1 MINGTAAA
9 LTRIERAGYRT
20 VLHVHDE
27 IICEVPLGFG
37 GKEEFRKLMTVVPS
51 WAHGLPIAAE
61 AWSGPRFCNS

>member
-1 MINGTAAA
+1 MGKKPNP
-9 LTRIERAGYRT
+9 T
-20 VLHVHDE
+20 VGIRRKRD
-27 IICEVPLGFG
+27 EVPLGFG